1 MKDILT
7 SMINSGISIQNI
19 RIMGGATNSPLW
31 NQLQSDIYNMEVDTL
46 KVSDAAVLGAAIL
59 GGVGVGIFNDIR
71 EGVKNM
77 VKIDK
82 SYVPNKANSE
92 IYNELYS
99 IYCNIYESFEEKK
112 VFEAIAKI
120 QNRF

>member
-19 RIMGGATNSPLW
+19 KIMGGATNSPLW
-31 NQLQSDIYNMEVDTL
+31 NQLQSDIYNMEVATL
-46 KVSDAAVLGAAIL
+46 KVNDAAVLGAAIL